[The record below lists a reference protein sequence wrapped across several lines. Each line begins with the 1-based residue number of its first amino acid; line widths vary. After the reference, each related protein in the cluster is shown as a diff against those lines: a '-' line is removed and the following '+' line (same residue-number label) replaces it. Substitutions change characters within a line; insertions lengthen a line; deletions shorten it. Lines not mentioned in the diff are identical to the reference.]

1 MSIADRVRIEDVT
14 VLSDNWY
21 VLRKYT
27 IQFRRRDGTWQTQ
40 AREVYDRGDG
50 AAVLLYDLDRR
61 TVIVVRQ
68 FRLPA
73 FVNGNDDLLIEVP
86 AGVLDQA
93 EPELRI
99 RAEVEEEAGYR
110 VGALEKVFEA
120 FMSPGAVTERLH
132 LYMARYSA
140 ADRISGGG
148 GHPDEGEDIEVLE
161 VNFDE
166 AMSMVKSGAIR
177 DAKTIMLLQHAAL
190 GVFGA

>member
-140 ADRISGGG
+140 ADRISDGG
-148 GHPDEGEDIEVLE
+148 GHPDEGEDIEVME
-161 VNFDE
+161 VDFDQ
-166 AMSMVKSGAIR
+166 AMAMVKSGAIR